1 VVVEFLRPVDAE
13 PDVEL
18 FRREEAAPLVVEQRA
33 VGLDAVEY
41 LAPRGPVLT
50 LQFELPAAAG
60 AFSRGHVLETT
71 PPRPDT
77 DRRVLARYPERDVL
91 SSGYIEHEEARA
103 DSPAVVWVRKGKGQ
117 LALFA
122 FSPQG
127 RASTPATYK
136 LLLNGLLLPPVQ

>member
-1 VVVEFLRPVDAE
+1 MPAE
-13 PDVEL
+13 S
-18 FRREEAAPLVVEQRA
+18 
-33 VGLDAVEY
+33 
-41 LAPRGPVLT
+41 
-50 LQFELPAAAG
+50 G
-60 AFSRGHVLETT
+60 AFSRGQALETT

-77 DRRVLARYPERDVL
+77 DRRVLAHYPDHDLLV
-91 SSGYIEHEEARA
+91 SGYLDHEEALA

-136 LLLNGLLLPPVQ
+136 LLFNGLLLPPVE